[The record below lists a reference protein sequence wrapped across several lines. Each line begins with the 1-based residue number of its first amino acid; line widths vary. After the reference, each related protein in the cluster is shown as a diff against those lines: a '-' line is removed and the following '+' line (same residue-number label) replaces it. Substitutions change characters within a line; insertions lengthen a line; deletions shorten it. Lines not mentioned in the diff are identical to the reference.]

1 MRQRGVRGQGSGV
14 SRRRDQGQGSLLAM
28 TFLIY
33 GATGYTGELI
43 AREAKRRGLSPVLAA
58 RSADRLA
65 PLARELGFE
74 QRVFALDTPSE
85 IAAQLAGVRVVLHCA
100 GPFSATAAPMIDACL
115 LAGVHYLDITG
126 EIDVLEH
133 ALQKDESARRA
144 GIVICSGVGF
154 DVIPTDC
161 LALALRDA
169 LPDATQLAL
178 GFYSNSRLSPGTA
191 KSSIEGAAL
200 GGRVRRSGRIVSV
213 PFGSDVRH
221 IDFGDGR
228 GVRPATSVPWGDVST
243 AYHTTGIPNVT
254 VYVAASLARIRGMQL
269 FGALRFLLRSN
280 GVQSVLKRRAARIP
294 GPSADQRAK
303 SRTYVWGEV
312 VNARGTKKTARVET
326 ENGYDVTVSGS
337 LAVVDELLRREA
349 RAEPLPAGSTT
360 PARLLGAELVARLPG
375 SSAIKFE

>member
-1 MRQRGVRGQGSGV
+1 
-14 SRRRDQGQGSLLAM
+14 M

-43 AREAKRRGLSPVLAA
+43 AREAKRRGLAPVLAA
-58 RSADRLA
+58 RSADKLA
-65 PLARELGFE
+65 VLAGELGFE
-74 QRVFALDTPSE
+74 QRVFGLDGPNQ

-100 GPFSATAAPMIDACL
+100 GPFSATSAPMIEACL
-115 LAGVHYLDITG
+115 LARVHYLDITG

-133 ALQKDESARRA
+133 SFQQDESARRA

-161 LALALRDA
+161 LALALKDA
-169 LPDATQLAL
+169 LPDATELAL

-191 KSSIEGAAL
+191 KSSIEGAVH
-200 GGRVRRSGRIVSV
+200 GGRVRRGGRIVSV

-221 IDFGDGR
+221 VNFGDGR

-243 AYHTTGIPNVT
+243 AYHTTGIPDIT
-254 VYVAASLARIRGMQL
+254 VYVAASLALIRSMRLVGS
-269 FGALRFLLRSN
+269 LRFLLRSSA
-280 GVQSVLKRRAARIP
+280 VQSVLKRQAAKIP

-312 VNARGTKKTARVET
+312 VNAEGSKKTARVET
-326 ENGYDVTVSGS
+326 ENGYDVTVSGA
-337 LAVVDELLRREA
+337 LAVVLELLGREA
-349 RAEPLPAGSTT
+349 RAESLPAGATT

-375 SSAIKFE
+375 SSPIMFE